1 MTASYFP
8 YSQLVQ
14 SLGAAIREG
23 LANKLGRQGFFSE
36 WQVAGNDTRHEDEA
50 INGEISE
57 LYY

>member
-36 WQVAGNDTRHEDEA
+36 WQVADNDSRQEENGTF
-50 INGEISE
+50 GEISE